1 MATTAATSRSVS
13 SSPSATLRAG
23 KVSALRNRMG
33 RFGRRAAVSL
43 SMMQAVPQTRID
55 EGAYRTDPVAQLAA
69 SRHTAQRYANPA
81 AMMPNLRATQAE
93 SRVEFTDRSAEEDE
107 EMEQMAH
114 IADENDAAQSMAGA
128 IRARSQA
135 RSAQSDADQNLFQ
148 RMQAEVEEMF
158 AAWKSQLIEK
168 GLSVVD
174 QGEMLEIG
182 DAAGNTTSFA
192 HQLLNFFST
201 GLSDNTKHV
210 LTKAGFPIFKKGSAV
225 EIFAKVGTII
235 QFFAMSG
242 KIVLVLFI
250 VTFVILADYTMAK
263 TVMDAL
269 GGIGSL
275 LPH

>member
-1 MATTAATSRSVS
+1 MATAAAVSRPAS

-23 KVSALRNRMG
+23 KMAALRARIG
-33 RFGRRAAVSL
+33 RFGRGAVVGL

-55 EGAYRTDPVAQLAA
+55 EGAYRTDPVAELAA
-69 SRHTAQRYANPA
+69 HRHTAQRYANPA

-93 SRVEFTDRSAEEDE
+93 AHPEFADRSAEEGE

-135 RSAQSDADQNLFQ
+135 RSAQSNADQNLFQ
-148 RMQAEVEEMF
+148 RMQAEVEEMIM
-158 AAWKSQLIEK
+158 AWKSQFMEK

-174 QGEMLEIG
+174 QGEMLEFG

-192 HQLLNFFST
+192 HQLLNFFSSS
-201 GLSDNTKHV
+201 LSDNTKRV
-210 LTKAGFPIFKKGSAV
+210 MTKAGFPIFKKGSAV

-235 QFFAMSG
+235 QFFAMTG
-242 KIVLVLFI
+242 KILLVMFL
-250 VTFVILADYTMAK
+250 VTFVILADYTVAK
-263 TVMDAL
+263 TVMDAF